1 MNTAVDRCEVIYLL
15 CEISVSFET
24 QIGLSYDLKNNAKY
38 DSVRRVEGSLY
49 FDLCRKLSVLIL
61 LLMRKKKKAYKC
73 AKSTTE
79 TKTFYM
85 GKKRIKI
92 LKDFIKKQ

>member
-1 MNTAVDRCEVIYLL
+1 MWNLSLIWN
-15 CEISVSFET
+15 T

-61 LLMRKKKKAYKC
+61 LMRKKKK
-73 AKSTTE
+73 
-79 TKTFYM
+79 
-85 GKKRIKI
+85 KKGLQMCKI
-92 LKDFIKKQ
+92 YYRNKKVLHGEKKN

>member
-1 MNTAVDRCEVIYLL
+1 MWNLSLIWN
-15 CEISVSFET
+15 T

-61 LLMRKKKKAYKC
+61 LMRKKKKKGLQMCKIYYRNKNVLHG
-73 AKSTTE
+73 E
-79 TKTFYM
+79 
-85 GKKRIKI
+85 KKN
-92 LKDFIKKQ
+92 

>member
-1 MNTAVDRCEVIYLL
+1 MWNLSLIWN
-15 CEISVSFET
+15 T

-61 LLMRKKKKAYKC
+61 LLMRKKKKKAYKC

-79 TKTFYM
+79 TKMFYT

>member
-1 MNTAVDRCEVIYLL
+1 MWNLSLIWN
-15 CEISVSFET
+15 T

-79 TKTFYM
+79 TKNVLD
-85 GKKRIKI
+85 GEKKN
-92 LKDFIKKQ
+92 

>member
-1 MNTAVDRCEVIYLL
+1 MWNLSLIWN
-15 CEISVSFET
+15 T

-61 LLMRKKKKAYKC
+61 LMRKKKKAYKC